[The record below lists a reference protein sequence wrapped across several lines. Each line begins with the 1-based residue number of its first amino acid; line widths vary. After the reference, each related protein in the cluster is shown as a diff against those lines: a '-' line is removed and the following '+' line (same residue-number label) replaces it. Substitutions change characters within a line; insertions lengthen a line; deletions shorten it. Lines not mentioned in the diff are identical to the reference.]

1 MKSELET
8 REPRSDFTTT
18 YLMYAVFLFQRTH
31 GLFGLGPRRWALPV
45 VMSEHGAVTVAEV
58 QTPDLHVPVGGASGD
73 DRAVLVN
80 TRSETMSRDCGSTSL
95 YFRQGQLVLAGI
107 KVLWCIWVFRDIKRY
122 DFQYSMT
129 VVSAVFKSIGDAW
142 ETN

>member
-1 MKSELET
+1 M
-8 REPRSDFTTT
+8 
-18 YLMYAVFLFQRTH
+18 
-31 GLFGLGPRRWALPV
+31 GPRRWALPV

-122 DFQYSMT
+122 DFQCSMT

-142 ETN
+142 ETNYNQHMTIV